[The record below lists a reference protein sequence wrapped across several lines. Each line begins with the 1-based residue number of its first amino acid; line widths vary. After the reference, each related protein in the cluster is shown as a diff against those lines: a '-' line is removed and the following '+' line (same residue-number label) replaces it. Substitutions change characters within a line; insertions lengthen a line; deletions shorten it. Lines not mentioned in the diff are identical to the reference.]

1 MHLRIIYI
9 RIILKELLCHNVVF
23 FIVGIFINA
32 GTDGKAGW
40 VIIALAAG
48 LIAAIKAIWKK
59 DYSKSKNDENNKDI
73 NITNNYKDIDI
84 ND

>member
-1 MHLRIIYI
+1 MEKLSKIVVTIVAV
-9 RIILKELLCHNVVF
+9 VVF
-23 FIVGIFINA
+23 LIVGIFINA

-40 VIIALAAG
+40 IIIALAAG

-59 DYSKSKNDENNKDI
+59 DYSKSKNDENSKDI

>member
-1 MHLRIIYI
+1 MKNLSKIVVTIVAI
-9 RIILKELLCHNVVF
+9 VVF
-23 FIVGIFINA
+23 FMVGIFINA

-48 LIAAIKAIWKK
+48 LIAAIRAVWKK
-59 DYSKSKNDENNKDI
+59 DNSSSPNNADKGDLDITSNHKDI
-73 NITNNYKDIDI
+73 NI

>member
-1 MHLRIIYI
+1 MEKLSKIVVTIVAV
-9 RIILKELLCHNVVF
+9 VVF

-59 DYSKSKNDENNKDI
+59 DYSKQKNDENNKDTD
-73 NITNNYKDIDI
+73 ITNNWKDIDI

>member
-1 MHLRIIYI
+1 MKNLSKIVVTIVAV
-9 RIILKELLCHNVVF
+9 VVF

>member
-1 MHLRIIYI
+1 MEKLSKIVVTIVAV
-9 RIILKELLCHNVVF
+9 VVF

-59 DYSKSKNDENNKDI
+59 DYSKSKNDENSKDI

>member
-1 MHLRIIYI
+1 MEKLSKIVVTIVAV
-9 RIILKELLCHNVVF
+9 VVF

-59 DYSKSKNDENNKDI
+59 DYSESKNDENNKDI

>member
-1 MHLRIIYI
+1 MEKLSKIVVTIVAV
-9 RIILKELLCHNVVF
+9 VVF

>member
-1 MHLRIIYI
+1 MEKLSKIVVTIVAV
-9 RIILKELLCHNVVF
+9 VVF
-23 FIVGIFINA
+23 FIVSIFINA

>member
-1 MHLRIIYI
+1 MEKLSKIVVTIVAV
-9 RIILKELLCHNVVF
+9 VVF

-59 DYSKSKNDENNKDI
+59 DYSKSKKDENNKDI

>member
-1 MHLRIIYI
+1 MEKLSKIVVTIVAVI
-9 RIILKELLCHNVVF
+9 VF

-59 DYSKSKNDENNKDI
+59 DYSKSKNDENNKDTD
-73 NITNNYKDIDI
+73 ITNNYKDIDI

>member
-1 MHLRIIYI
+1 MEKLSKIVVTIVAV
-9 RIILKELLCHNVVF
+9 VVF

-59 DYSKSKNDENNKDI
+59 DYSKSKNDENNKDTD
-73 NITNNYKDIDI
+73 ITNNYKDIDI

>member
-1 MHLRIIYI
+1 MEKLSKIVVTIVAV
-9 RIILKELLCHNVVF
+9 VVF

-40 VIIALAAG
+40 VIISLAAG

>member
-1 MHLRIIYI
+1 MKNLSKIVVTIVAI
-9 RIILKELLCHNVVF
+9 FVF

-48 LIAAIKAIWKK
+48 LVAAIRAVWKK
-59 DYSKSKNDENNKDI
+59 ENPQSKDDENNEDI
-73 NITNNYKDIDI
+73 DSRSNHKDIDI